1 MFGSKLN
8 SIESTSVLMA
18 MRASLGLGLSPQEAI
33 ELQAESQSGKI
44 GKVLSTVSFLVNKK
58 EKKLADTLYR
68 FGILSLEEKYVLE
81 NSGNRTKETINDIID
96 MREMKGKFDKTLLS
110 MIWFPIVSV
119 IIGATLVL
127 MLYPK
132 FIGPYHSLLKM
143 AEYKGVTM
151 SDKVGFLCI
160 DHFELLQPFLFGYIA
175 VVTILFLLYGYL
187 RRYKPNL
194 IYRIFPLAAYDDV
207 PFILTYMRSLQ
218 KLGLPPV
225 KIVDILYKANH
236 NPGWKPLFHKLK
248 NAILNS
254 KPIYAEFKRFG
265 YPKEIALF
273 MQYAEMAKDFW
284 GNIDH
289 MIAFAIKRSE
299 DGNNILQK
307 TWGGLIMY
315 VGYGIIIYFAVAI
328 FMLIFQMQSV
338 ATALQS

>member
-96 MREMKGKFDKTLLS
+96 MREMKGRFDKTLLS

-175 VVTILFLLYGYL
+175 IVLILWYPRNKGFVRYSIDYGILNTLYG
-187 RRYKPNL
+187 
-194 IYRIFPLAAYDDV
+194 IFKEVFPKSQEKHITGQESR
-207 PFILTYMRSLQ
+207 FWH
-218 KLGLPPV
+218 K
-225 KIVDILYKANH
+225 KAGH
-236 NPGWKPLFHKLK
+236 REPG
-248 NAILNS
+248 
-254 KPIYAEFKRFG
+254 
-265 YPKEIALF
+265 
-273 MQYAEMAKDFW
+273 
-284 GNIDH
+284 
-289 MIAFAIKRSE
+289 
-299 DGNNILQK
+299 
-307 TWGGLIMY
+307 
-315 VGYGIIIYFAVAI
+315 
-328 FMLIFQMQSV
+328 FQC
-338 ATALQS
+338 